1 MCHPVEA
8 TILDMDIDAFRKP
21 FIDSIKASEE
31 KQITEAQEK
40 LSSGHPSTSHIERGT
55 EAENGVYRHVLKY
68 TEDDCHSTDSE
79 PTTESKDSVHSNDSE
94 EFVDEIGEIP
104 AGKRS
109 HSDFKYWS
117 GKKCCNARGRCR
129 RQWSCWWER
138 NGEEYGSGRR
148 RRERGDQEC
157 CPVSREHIRNS
168 GGFGQSH
175 GCSASL
181 LPVDRGV
188 SERSFFMSKE
198 LPTPDSRDVVRTDAI
213 GRASSRFAHCFYSQE
228 INLFL
233 FQSSFY
239 SLDFVM
245 FNLFPPLYR
254 IVINNFFALLLYW
267 SNISFRC
274 MFKSE

>member
-104 AGKRS
+104 AGNEVIPTSNIDLEKS
-109 HSDFKYWS
+109 AAMQEGVVEDNDPAGEKEME
-117 GKKCCNARGRCR
+117 KNTEVAEEEGREEIKSAVPFLESISETLADLDNR
-129 RQWSCWWER
+129 TGALRVYFLLIEGLASAVSSCPKNYQPQTLEMLFELMR
-138 NGEEYGSGRR
+138 LAA
-148 RRERGDQEC
+148 QV
-157 CPVSREHIRNS
+157 P
-168 GGFGQSH
+168 
-175 GCSASL
+175 GCS
-181 LPVDRGV
+181 
-188 SERSFFMSKE
+188 
-198 LPTPDSRDVVRTDAI
+198 
-213 GRASSRFAHCFYSQE
+213 
-228 INLFL
+228 LFL
-233 FQSSFY
+233 FAG
-239 SLDFVM
+239 
-245 FNLFPPLYR
+245 N
-254 IVINNFFALLLYW
+254 
-267 SNISFRC
+267 
-274 MFKSE
+274 